1 MQPDRHIPL
10 QGASN
15 FRDFGGYPAAQGRMV
30 ARGRLFRSDRLSDL
44 TAQDYAA
51 LGAYRI
57 RFVYDL
63 RRGSELQSSPTRWA
77 GEAAPELIHVPM
89 FLDGTHQNVL
99 QRAADLGEKRDA
111 DLARKI
117 MRDMYFRMVTEP
129 HALATLGRIFSRLA
143 APGAFPALF
152 HCAAGKDRTGVT
164 CALILASLGV
174 SREDIVEDFM
184 LTGKHYDA
192 LASLD
197 RNIPQVVGA
206 TNAGEWPREAL
217 LPIFGVEPAYIDTA
231 LDQVEAEGGVEAF
244 LQGKLGVSADVVE
257 RLRAQLLA

>member
-1 MQPDRHIPL
+1 
-10 QGASN
+10 
-15 FRDFGGYPAAQGRMV
+15 MV
-30 ARGRLFRSDRLSDL
+30 ALGRLFRSDRLSDL
-44 TAQDYAA
+44 TAEDYVA
-51 LGAYRI
+51 LGPYRI

-63 RRGSELQSSPTRWA
+63 RRGSELVSWPTRWE
-77 GEAAPELIHVPM
+77 GEAPPELIHVPM
-89 FLDGTHQNVL
+89 FLDGAHQNVL
-99 QRAADLGEKRDA
+99 KRAGELGEKPDA
-111 DLARKI
+111 DLARKV

-129 HALATLGRIFSRLA
+129 HALANLGGIFARLA
-143 APGAFPALF
+143 QPDAFPALF

-192 LASLD
+192 LANLD

-206 TNAGEWPREAL
+206 VTEGAWPREAL
-217 LPIFGVEPAYIDTA
+217 LPIFGVEPSYIAAA
-231 LDQVEAEGGVEAF
+231 LDQVEADGGVEAF
-244 LQGKLGVSADVVE
+244 LRDKLGVSAGDLE